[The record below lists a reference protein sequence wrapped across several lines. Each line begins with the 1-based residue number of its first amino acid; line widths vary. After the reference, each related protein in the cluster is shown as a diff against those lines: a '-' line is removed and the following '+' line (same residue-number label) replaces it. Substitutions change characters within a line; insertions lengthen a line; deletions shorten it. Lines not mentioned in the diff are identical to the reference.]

1 MISNE
6 FVMCSFLNN
15 LRKTKFKYK
24 NSKNLKYTYL
34 SSKKKLPQWDI
45 RISSVSVV
53 SVPLSRAQ
61 PLIIIDP
68 LPSAKMYVKYQDIY
82 YIRIQKYFPCYPLYF
97 TNISYRI
104 FQLLWCKTTLEKV
117 HFVPSAHPCMA
128 VLRYL

>member
-1 MISNE
+1 MTLCKFYRLFTWI
-6 FVMCSFLNN
+6 
-15 LRKTKFKYK
+15 RKTKFKYK

-82 YIRIQKYFPCYPLYF
+82 YIRIQNFPCYPLYF

>member
-6 FVMCSFLNN
+6 LVIWSFLKS
-15 LRKTKFKYK
+15 LRETKFKYK
-24 NSKNLKYTYL
+24 NSKNLKYNYL

-68 LPSAKMYVKYQDIY
+68 LPSAKMYVKYQDIF
-82 YIRIQKYFPCYPLYF
+82 ITFVSRNFPCYPLYF

-104 FQLLWCKTTLEKV
+104 FQLLWCKTTLEKD
-117 HFVPSAHPCMA
+117 HFVPSDHPCMA

>member
-6 FVMCSFLNN
+6 LVICSFLNN
-15 LRKTKFKYK
+15 LRTTKFKYK
-24 NSKNLKYTYL
+24 NSKNLKYNYL

-82 YIRIQKYFPCYPLYF
+82 YIRIQKFFLVIPCIL
-97 TNISYRI
+97 RI
-104 FQLLWCKTTLEKV
+104 FLTVFSSYFDARRRWKKSISSLPPTHAWP
-117 HFVPSAHPCMA
+117 F
-128 VLRYL
+128 